1 MASIARDIGRRAAIL
16 GAATEVFLE
25 AGYGAGAVDEVV
37 RRAGGSKSTVYAHF
51 GSKEGLFA
59 EVVESVLGELAS
71 SVATDLRGESLETG
85 LHRIAT
91 RLYAI
96 VTSERHIALARM
108 VIAEARRFPEL
119 GRIYH
124 ERGPARATRWIT
136 AFLRPHLGGEAAAEA
151 AEWFAGKLIHRA
163 FIERLC
169 IGDAPADPQEVAR
182 EADRAVKGVLRLMA
196 RDEGETGPCG

>member
-1 MASIARDIGRRAAIL
+1 MASIVRDISRRAAIL
-16 GAATEVFLE
+16 EAATGVFLE

-37 RRAGGSKSTVYAHF
+37 RRAGGSKSTVYAYF

-59 EVVESVLGELAS
+59 EVVEAVLGELTD

-85 LHRIAT
+85 LRRIAT

-96 VTSERHIALARM
+96 VTSERHIALARL

-136 AFLRPHLGGEAAAEA
+136 AFLRPNLGPAAAAEA
-151 AEWFAGKLIHRA
+151 AEWFAGRLIHRA

-169 IGDAPADPQEVAR
+169 IGGDGADPQEVAR
-182 EADRAVKGVLRLMA
+182 EADRAVKGLLCLLA
-196 RDEGETGPCG
+196 RKEGEAGRCG